1 MYSSFVLRE
10 EELEGHERYWGSV
23 SPVPCWGNTGLFF
36 FFFLPSS
43 LHMPGRHPGARQ
55 VMVYSSIPL
64 KKEHCHLSLQW
75 PTIWDPDDLSNHLSS
90 NHEYFVAL
98 VSETDSCVNSE
109 HHGVLG
115 IGK

>member
-1 MYSSFVLRE
+1 MS
-10 EELEGHERYWGSV
+10 GIGAV
-23 SPVPCWGNTGLFF
+23 SPLCLAGVTLDSFF

-98 VSETDSCVNSE
+98 VSETDSCV
-109 HHGVLG
+109 
-115 IGK
+115 KTPFAQ